1 MSLMSRNFRKPIC
14 FTNNP
19 YNINIKNLQKI
30 NINQKTITYI
40 SNGFNYNNVE
50 ESVIENSSIG
60 ANVCLGKSVEI

>member
-19 YNINIKNLQKI
+19 YNINIKNLPKI

-40 SNGFNYNNVE
+40 SNGFKYNDVD
-50 ESVIENSSIG
+50 
-60 ANVCLGKSVEI
+60 